1 MIHFEDYKK
10 EVHSSLM
17 VYYSFYNSMWL
28 VANDIIIGLAIGSF
42 LMNNNVAMAKML
54 HKILHVSFYI

>member
-1 MIHFEDYKK
+1 
-10 EVHSSLM
+10 
-17 VYYSFYNSMWL
+17 MWL